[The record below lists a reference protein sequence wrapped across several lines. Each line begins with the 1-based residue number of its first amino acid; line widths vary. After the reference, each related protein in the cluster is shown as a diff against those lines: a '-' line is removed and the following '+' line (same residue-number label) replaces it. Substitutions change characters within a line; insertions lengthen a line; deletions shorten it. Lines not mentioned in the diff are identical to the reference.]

1 MQNVQG
7 TPRRYGFAWLMCR
20 QRKIKCYGKKP
31 NCAKCLKA
39 KELCKYKESS
49 FTTRMIH
56 QLHQSKRPIEQLES
70 QFGTSRAHSYRASRS
85 GNPRRARGANTEFVI
100 HHRKQ
105 CKSLNFAYAVPGS
118 SCPLSQLD
126 PRTARSSKQTR
137 IHPYYLFLLP
147 TSRTTARS
155 SSSWDYQGAAEFE
168 SGGLTHLKLKT
179 LSSEECTTL

>member
-1 MQNVQG
+1 VRNASK
-7 TPRRYGFAWLMCR
+7 PRNYAST
-20 QRKIKCYGKKP
+20 RKAP
-31 NCAKCLKA
+31 
-39 KELCKYKESS
+39 

-168 SGGLTHLKLKT
+168 SGGLAHLKLKT
-179 LSSEECTTL
+179 FSSEECTTL